1 MATAARDRR
10 TPPSADA
17 APSPSAQADAS
28 LLNAAAQGEAAS
40 IETLYGRYRDGAIA
54 VALSVTSDEMEAED
68 VVQEVFEAL
77 PRMARSYDMTRGL
90 APQWLFRS
98 VRNRA
103 IDHVRRRTRQ
113 ANRLVGSEVGLDA
126 VIAGTLPATPTPAEE
141 LDAEEMLELI
151 GRLEPRYAHLVRL
164 AFVDGWSHS
173 AIAGITGLPLGTV
186 KTRIRVSL
194 QLIRTLLNEHDV
206 TPLPERR
213 TDEADGWVVVFG
225 TAPRLSA
232 RVRRAVGGLVSVVR
246 AAAVPT
252 ALSERP
258 ALVVAA
264 CESVGEADD
273 VITRLDDLGWSRVP
287 VVIVGPAAPKTA
299 NVTRSG
305 LVMHAGPRVS
315 GGLTLATA
323 VTAALSAARVPGL
336 HEHATR
342 RLLSST
348 RDAVITV
355 DHLGRVID
363 ASKAASA
370 LFDQSPRQLAR
381 RYMTELTAMPSSWT
395 ELQWHR
401 MVTRGW
407 WSDRSR
413 IRRAD
418 GPPLEVHAYGWSG
431 AGQEVVALIRSIK
444 SPA

>member
-1 MATAARDRR
+1 METAARDRR
-10 TPPSADA
+10 TPPSDDA
-17 APSPSAQADAS
+17 APSPSTQADAS
-28 LLNAAAQGEAAS
+28 LLTAAAQGEAAS
-40 IETLYGRYRDGAIA
+40 IGTLYGRYRDGAIA
-54 VALSVTSDEMEAED
+54 VALSVTADEMEAED

-77 PRMARSYDMTRGL
+77 PRMARSYDLNRGL

-113 ANRLVGSEVGLDA
+113 ANRLVGPEVRPDA

-151 GRLEPRYAHLVRL
+151 GRLQPRYAHLVRL

-194 QLIRTLLNEHDV
+194 QLIRTLLSEHDV
-206 TPLPERR
+206 TPLAERR
-213 TDEADGWVVVFG
+213 LDEADGCVVLG
-225 TAPRLSA
+225 APPRLTA
-232 RVRRAVGGLVSVVR
+232 RVRNAVGGLVPVTR
-246 AAAVPT
+246 FATVPM
-252 ALSERP
+252 ASSERP

-264 CESVGEADD
+264 CESAGEADE
-273 VITRLDDLGWSRVP
+273 VVAHLDGLGWSRVP
-287 VVIVGPAAPKTA
+287 IVIVGPAAPKTA
-299 NVTRSG
+299 DVTRSG
-305 LVMHAGPRVS
+305 LIVHAGSPAS
-315 GGLTLATA
+315 GGLPIETA
-323 VTAALSAARVPGL
+323 VTVALSATRAPDV
-336 HEHATR
+336 HERATR
-342 RLLSST
+342 RLLSGT
-348 RDAVITV
+348 RNAVITV
-355 DHLGRVID
+355 DHIGRVIE
-363 ASKAASA
+363 ASSAASA

-381 RYMTELTAMPSSWT
+381 RYLTELTAMPSSWT

-413 IRRAD
+413 IRRPD

-431 AGQEVVALIRSIK
+431 AGQEVVALLRPVKTGS
-444 SPA
+444 